1 MSVISPRLQLRYPA
15 QSGVHD
21 AHLRY
26 GFTQRTINGLLLF
39 VTMALF
45 VTIFWSGS
53 ALAASKRVVMF
64 GDSITA
70 GYGLPPSAALPR
82 LLAERLNAEGLD
94 VMVENAG
101 VSGDTTAGGLSRL
114 GWAVQGQPDLV
125 IVALGGN
132 DGLRGIDPAETRR
145 NMAAIIGQLQDRD
158 IPVLVAGM
166 LAPPNLGKEYAAQ
179 FNPLF
184 GQVADAAD
192 VAFYP
197 FLLDGVAAEPSLNQA
212 DGIHPNAEG
221 AAIIADR
228 MADPVRALLQ

>member
-1 MSVISPRLQLRYPA
+1 
-15 QSGVHD
+15 
-21 AHLRY
+21 
-26 GFTQRTINGLLLF
+26 
-39 VTMALF
+39 
-45 VTIFWSGS
+45 
-53 ALAASKRVVMF
+53 MF

-82 LLAERLNAEGLD
+82 LLTERLTAQGMD
-94 VMVENAG
+94 VVVENAG

-145 NMAAIIGQLQDRD
+145 NLAAIMDQLAARN
-158 IPVLVAGM
+158 IAVLLAGM
-166 LAPPNLGKEYAAQ
+166 LAPPNLGNDYAAQ

-184 GQVADAAD
+184 GQVATDAG

-197 FLLDGVAAEPSLNQA
+197 FLLNGVAADPTLNQA

-221 AAIIADR
+221 AGIIADR
-228 MADPVRALLQ
+228 MAGPVRELLQ

>member
-1 MSVISPRLQLRYPA
+1 M
-15 QSGVHD
+15 
-21 AHLRY
+21 
-26 GFTQRTINGLLLF
+26 INGLLLF
-39 VTMALF
+39 VTITMFLTA
-45 VTIFWSGS
+45 IGS
-53 ALAASKRVVMF
+53 DSVNAAAKRVVMF

-82 LLAERLNAEGLD
+82 LLTERLTAQGMD
-94 VMVENAG
+94 VVVENAG

-145 NMAAIIGQLQDRD
+145 NLAAIMDQLAARN
-158 IPVLVAGM
+158 IAVLLAGM
-166 LAPPNLGKEYAAQ
+166 LAPPNLGNDYAAQ

-184 GQVADAAD
+184 GQVATDAG

-197 FLLDGVAAEPSLNQA
+197 FLLDGVAADPTLNQA

-221 AAIIADR
+221 AGIIADR
-228 MADPVRALLQ
+228 MAGPVRELLQ

>member
-1 MSVISPRLQLRYPA
+1 MLSPRFQLRRSA
-15 QSGVHD
+15 RID
-21 AHLRY
+21 ATCAPSRY
-26 GFTQRTINGLLLF
+26 GSTSRTINGLLLF
-39 VTMALF
+39 VTIALF
-45 VTIFWSGS
+45 VTAIGS
-53 ALAASKRVVMF
+53 NSVNAAAKRVVMF

-82 LLAERLNAEGLD
+82 LLAERLAAEGMD
-94 VMVENAG
+94 VVVENAG

-145 NMAAIIGQLQDRD
+145 NLAAIMGQLAARD
-158 IPVLVAGM
+158 ITVLVAGM
-166 LAPPNLGKEYAAQ
+166 LAPPNLGSEYAAQ

-184 GQVADAAD
+184 GQVAAEAG

-197 FLLDGVAAEPSLNQA
+197 FLLDGVAAEPSLNQS

-228 MADPVRALLQ
+228 IAGPVRELLQ

>member
-1 MSVISPRLQLRYPA
+1 M
-15 QSGVHD
+15 
-21 AHLRY
+21 
-26 GFTQRTINGLLLF
+26 INGLLLF
-39 VTMALF
+39 VTI
-45 VTIFWSGS
+45 VTFLTAIGS
-53 ALAASKRVVMF
+53 HSVNAATKRVVMF

-82 LLAERLNAEGLD
+82 LLAERLIAQGVD
-94 VMVENAG
+94 VVVENAG

-145 NMAAIIGQLQDRD
+145 NLDAILAQLAARD
-158 IPVLVAGM
+158 ITVLIAGM
-166 LAPPNLGKEYAAQ
+166 LAPPNLGNEYATR

-184 GQVADAAD
+184 RQVAEGAG

-197 FLLDGVAAEPSLNQA
+197 FLLDGVAADPALNQA

-228 MADPVRALLQ
+228 MAGPVGALLQ